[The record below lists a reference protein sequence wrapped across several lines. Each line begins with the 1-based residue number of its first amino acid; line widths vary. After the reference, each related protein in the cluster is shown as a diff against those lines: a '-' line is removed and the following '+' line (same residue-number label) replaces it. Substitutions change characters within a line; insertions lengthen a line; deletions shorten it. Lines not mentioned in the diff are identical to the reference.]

1 VSLIEEEPNVARP
14 EIELNRLI
22 LGQMLMRQFG
32 YRIGR
37 NALPNLETISSRGTA
52 ATQRCFPRTPGSETT
67 IMGVPPSSFFAIT

>member
-1 VSLIEEEPNVARP
+1 MSLIEEEPNVARP

-37 NALPNLETISSRGTA
+37 NALPNL
-52 ATQRCFPRTPGSETT
+52 
-67 IMGVPPSSFFAIT
+67 